1 MTDWFIINNVEEFT
15 DKARAIVF
23 NNFAKWDDDSLHDV
37 FNDIVVEENE
47 QKELDSVLSHQE
59 SIIIVKQL
67 AKKQRNI
74 KTKDIRYVL
83 DDNIFADI
91 IHKLNSRMVSNILNK
106 LVQKGLVESA
116 FDSDANDF
124 IFWVKNNAKNQ
135 DEKPET
141 D

>member
-23 NNFAKWDDDSLHDV
+23 NNFGKWDDDSLHDV

-91 IHKLNSRMVSNILNK
+91 IHNLNSRMVSNILNE

>member
-1 MTDWFIINNVEEFT
+1 MTDWFIINNIEEFT

-23 NNFAKWDDDSLHDV
+23 NNFGKWDDDSLHDV

-59 SIIIVKQL
+59 SMIIVKQL
-67 AKKQRNI
+67 AKKQRNT

-91 IHKLNSRMVSNILNK
+91 IHNLNNRMVSNILNG